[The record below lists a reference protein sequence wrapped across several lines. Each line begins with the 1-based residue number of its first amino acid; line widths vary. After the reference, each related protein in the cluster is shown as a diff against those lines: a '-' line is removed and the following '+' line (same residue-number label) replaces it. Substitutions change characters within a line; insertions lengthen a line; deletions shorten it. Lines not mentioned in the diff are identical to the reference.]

1 MTKADTELVLLRLL
15 MRAGFKF
22 SSLPRPSL
30 PTEEEFHTI
39 YLNPLLQKESGRK
52 MSPAKSINDL
62 APPEWDWRK
71 KGAVTEVKNQV
82 GVPEVGIG
90 RQTARGLK
98 REP

>member
-1 MTKADTELVLLRLL
+1 
-15 MRAGFKF
+15 
-22 SSLPRPSL
+22 
-30 PTEEEFHTI
+30 
-39 YLNPLLQKESGRK
+39 